1 MLYEKGK
8 KKDTR
13 KEGGNVDKSA
23 TEVTAP
29 WQCGTRFWTK
39 QKIPHPLSTCQMHN
53 LWTIFFPHL
62 GKIIDEPWEKKYKHS
77 QVLLLIKAKDR
88 VVLISKKPP
97 DN

>member
-39 QKIPHPLSTCQMHN
+39 QKIPHPLS
-53 LWTIFFPHL
+53 P
-62 GKIIDEPWEKKYKHS
+62 
-77 QVLLLIKAKDR
+77 LLDA
-88 VVLISKKPP
+88 
-97 DN
+97 

>member
-1 MLYEKGK
+1 MKNNEGRGGERRLFERRGLNTGFMLYEKGK

-39 QKIPHPLSTCQMHN
+39 QKIPHPLST
-53 LWTIFFPHL
+53 
-62 GKIIDEPWEKKYKHS
+62 
-77 QVLLLIKAKDR
+77 LLDA
-88 VVLISKKPP
+88 
-97 DN
+97 